1 MDNFMVLFLY
11 VLLLVV
17 SFILTKIKTNKY
29 LHINTIYTVLWFFVL
44 FFSMNNNLGL
54 LKPRIEI
61 YLLVLVSAVIFN
73 VMYLFSYKKVKM
85 GKIDYSRFNIN
96 TKKIVLLNIIAYI
109 LFFPSIISAIK
120 LIISSGL
127 NLVLIRNTIYVG
139 ITESTNAGISS
150 IFLRTIP
157 TAIFNFTEIMSAYY
171 LVKKENKKIVIM
183 GFVDL
188 IVGTLIFGGRNF
200 LLNYIIFYFFNYINN
215 TDKKLKL
222 KKRYILVL
230 IIILFLVTSNRDVSN
245 ISFIQTIILY
255 FAGSLSFLE
264 LILSNPLSYG
274 LNVKHYGNLT
284 FGFIVEP
291 IVLLLK
297 TLFRLDIKVP
307 SYYFNVYAQKFVNIG
322 SSRISLYNNNTTF
335 WYPFMLDFGF
345 KFAIVGAIIFFM
357 IICFVTNKKNSGNLK
372 YYFIYIYLSSVVINS
387 SVSYKLIGLS
397 SSLIIA
403 LILFCIEKRKNNE
416 YKN

>member
-1 MDNFMVLFLY
+1 MDNFTILLLYVLFLI
-11 VLLLVV
+11 VA
-17 SFILTKIKTNKY
+17 FIFTKIKTNKY
-29 LHINTIYTVLWFFVL
+29 IHINTIYTVLWFFVL

-61 YLLVLVSAVIFN
+61 YLLVFLSAIIFN
-73 VMYLFSYKKVKM
+73 IMYLLFYKKIDLS
-85 GKIDYSRFNIN
+85 KIDYSQYKIN
-96 TKKIVLLNIIAYI
+96 TKKIIMLNIIAYI
-109 LFFPSIISAIK
+109 LFLPSIISAIK
-120 LIISSGL
+120 LILSNGL
-127 NLVLIRNTIYVG
+127 NLLLIRNTIYVG

-171 LVKKENKKIVIM
+171 LVKKENKNIIIM
-183 GFVDL
+183 GVVDL
-188 IVGTLIFGGRNF
+188 IIGTLIFGGRNF

-222 KKRYILVL
+222 KKRYIILLL
-230 IIILFLVTSNRDVSN
+230 IVLFLVTSNRDVSN
-245 ISFIQTIILY
+245 ISFVQTIILY

-264 LILSNPLSYG
+264 LILSNQLAYG
-274 LNVKHYGNLT
+274 LDVKHFGYLT
-284 FGFIVEP
+284 FGFITEP
-291 IVLLLK
+291 IALILK
-297 TLFRLDIKVP
+297 TIFRIDVKVP
-307 SYYFNVYAQKFVNIG
+307 SYYFNVYAQNFVNIG

-335 WYPFMLDFGF
+335 WYPFMLDFGIN
-345 KFAIVGAIIFFM
+345 FAIIGAIIFFG

-397 SSLIIA
+397 STLIIM
-403 LILFCIEKRKNNE
+403 LILFSIERMKKNE